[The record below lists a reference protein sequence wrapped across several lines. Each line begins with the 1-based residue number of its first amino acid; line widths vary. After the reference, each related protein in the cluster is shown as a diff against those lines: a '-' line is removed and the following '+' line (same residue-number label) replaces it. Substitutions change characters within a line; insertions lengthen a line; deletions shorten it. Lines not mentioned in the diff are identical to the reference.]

1 MTTTETRRPASLAPT
16 PMKAAPVGAPS
27 SPQSIALA
35 IPIPPPTEGNPATR
49 TASDDADP
57 NHPSPSGSPSALLDH
72 RCSDTHTSN
81 VEQGASSPRPPI
93 VVAEPIHHA
102 SGGDPSTTTGH
113 VRDDTHNEIAGG
125 GPSTQ
130 QAEDLPE
137 PRVAVPAGSDSP
149 PDQKAADS
157 QPSGVGRGSSSGQA
171 ARASAQSKVVPLLDP
186 TLLIAAE
193 IVDDLEKTRV
203 ANANRLRQLTRDTE
217 DTDGEERGFGLTED
231 HPAVARVAAIVE
243 GLGKLEHEAVL
254 NVQRAMRQH
263 PLGPWVKVQRG
274 IGEKQAARLLAAIGD
289 PYWNTL
295 HDRPRTVS
303 ELWAYCGYHVVP
315 AGQSSG
321 ESHVAPAS
329 GEMGGDTGQVVA
341 DAHMIG
347 AGVAP
352 RRTRGQKSNW
362 SEDARKRS
370 WLIVQSVIK
379 AGGPWREV
387 YDARKAATEGKLH
400 ETPCIRCGPK
410 GKPAQIGTP
419 WSDGHRH
426 ADAIRI
432 TAKEILKALWIE
444 SRRLH
449 EPPTGGQRRDDAQRH
464 LAAGRA
470 PSEGGAS

>member
-1 MTTTETRRPASLAPT
+1 MSAPTTRRPARHD
-16 PMKAAPVGAPS
+16 PMPQHHAPVGAPT
-27 SPQSIALA
+27 SPRATHGST
-35 IPIPPPTEGNPATR
+35 PIGCAREGTPTTR
-49 TASDDADP
+49 TATPQSQP
-57 NHPSPSGSPSALLDH
+57 KQGPPSGSQSALLDQSVGDAH
-72 RCSDTHTSN
+72 HPN
-81 VEQGASSPRPPI
+81 VEQGAPPPRPTKQPPTPKRP
-93 VVAEPIHHA
+93 AP
-102 SGGDPSTTTGH
+102 GGDPNSTTGQ
-113 VRDDTHNEIAGG
+113 VIDGAQVVIAGG
-125 GPSTQ
+125 GPN
-130 QAEDLPE
+130 
-137 PRVAVPAGSDSP
+137 SP
-149 PDQKAADS
+149 PDQEAFANH
-157 QPSGVGRGSSSGQA
+157 SGHVGRGSSSDPA
-171 ARASAQSKVVPLLDP
+171 ATCSTRPIVSSLLDP

-203 ANANRLRQLTRDTE
+203 ANENRLRQLTRDTE

-231 HPAVARVAAIVE
+231 HPAVARVAAIVA

-263 PLGPWVKVQRG
+263 PLGPWVKAQRG

-303 ELWAYCGYHVVP
+303 ELWAYCGYHVLP
-315 AGQSSG
+315 AGQG
-321 ESHVAPAS
+321 RDDAHPTTAS
-329 GEMGGDTGQVVA
+329 GAPTSGGDPGQSSA
-341 DAHMIG
+341 DIQPLSAR
-347 AGVAP
+347 VAP

-387 YDARKAATEGKLH
+387 YDARKASTEGKLH
-400 ETPCIRCGPK
+400 STPCVRCGPK
-410 GKPAQIGTP
+410 GKPAAVGAP

-449 EPPTGGQRRDDAQRH
+449 EPPTGGHPISDPQAVG
-464 LAAGRA
+464 ATGRA
-470 PSEGGAS
+470 PSEGGA